1 MPEPTSPPT
10 LRRRLLL
17 SLLAPLL
24 LLATLSVMA
33 DYFQARHL
41 ADESYDQVLAST
53 AIGLASRLELERD
66 GDLLEHLP
74 ASPPSLRLLDDGRD
88 PLFYAVFDAQGQTVA
103 GMPEL
108 KAIAKAIPALAQP
121 YFHDE
126 HLSGLALRVATY
138 AYAGPDGHGT
148 IVVAETLRKRQ
159 HAAQV
164 LMKSTAWANLLMVA
178 FTLTVVYFAVRHALR
193 PLDELSQRFELREA
207 QDLRPLPLD
216 GVPGEARP
224 LVRSANQL
232 MERLKASAL
241 AQQDFLSN
249 TAHQLRTPLAGLQT
263 QLELLRDG
271 LPPASQD
278 KVTHVFDA
286 VQRLGHLTN
295 QMLSLARANPNAQLG
310 QDMAVVDLC
319 LLLDTVASSR
329 LDRALAKGIDL
340 GFEPSPAWVM
350 GTPWMLQELLVNL
363 VDNAIAYTPQ
373 NGRITVSCGQVIG
386 KPDDPVMAYLVVE
399 DSGRGIAPTDRE
411 KVFERFYRASDT
423 QEPGTGL
430 GLAIVRE
437 IAHRHG
443 ARIDLTVGPDG
454 QGTRVSV
461 WFTVGDTGHTDIP

>member
-1 MPEPTSPPT
+1 MPKPARSPT

-24 LLATLSVMA
+24 ILATLSVIA

-66 GDLLEHLP
+66 GDLLAHLP
-74 ASPPSLRLLDDGRD
+74 ASPRSLQQLEGID
-88 PLFYAVFDAQGQTVA
+88 PLFYAVFDAQGQTVT

-108 KAIAKAIPALAQP
+108 KAIAKVIPTLSQP

-126 HLSGLALRVATY
+126 TLSGRALRVATY
-138 AYAGPDGHGT
+138 AYAGPDGRGT

-164 LMKSTAWANLLMVA
+164 LMKSTAWVNLLMVA

-193 PLDELSQRFELREA
+193 PLDELSQRFELREV
-207 QDLRPLPLD
+207 QDLRPLSLD

-224 LVRSANQL
+224 LVRAANQL

-271 LPPASQD
+271 LPPANRD

-286 VQRLGHLTN
+286 VRRLGHLTH
-295 QMLSLARANPNAQLG
+295 QMLSLARADPHAQVS
-310 QDMAVVDLC
+310 QDMAMVDLC
-319 LLLDTVASSR
+319 LLLEAVASSC
-329 LDRALAKGIDL
+329 LDRALAKRIDL
-340 GFEPSPAWVM
+340 GFEPAPASVM
-350 GTPWMLQELLVNL
+350 GTPWMLQELLANL

-373 NGRITVSCGQVIG
+373 NGRITVSCGQVLG
-386 KPDDPVMAYLVVE
+386 EPGDPVMARLMVE
-399 DSGRGIAPTDRE
+399 DSGPGIAPADRD
-411 KVFERFYRASDT
+411 KVFERFYRVT
-423 QEPGTGL
+423 TTPEPGTGL

-437 IAHRHG
+437 IANRHG
-443 ARIDLTVGPDG
+443 GRIDLSSGPDG
-454 QGTRVSV
+454 RGTRVSV
-461 WFTVGDTGHTDIP
+461 WFALGDSGHTDIP